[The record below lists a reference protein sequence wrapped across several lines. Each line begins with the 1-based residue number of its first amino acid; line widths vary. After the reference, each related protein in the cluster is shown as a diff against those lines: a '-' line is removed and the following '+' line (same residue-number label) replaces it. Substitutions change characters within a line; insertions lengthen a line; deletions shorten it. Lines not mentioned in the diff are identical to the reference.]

1 MKNDRSITVNKVVWS
16 VLKHWR
22 SIVIV
27 ALVCGSVLM
36 GMRFYQDYNAAVASA
51 NATPPA
57 SLSEIRDSFS
67 ANELREIEYVRK
79 YQNII
84 DSADRYFADSI
95 LMQIPYDKVV
105 KVTLQYQVVPEEG
118 IDVSTEAL
126 IAAYDNYVTSGE
138 MSDAIVDRLQD
149 DIEAQYITEIL
160 SVPTNEIFTS
170 KKGNAVIYNSSEV
183 IDSIFAV
190 SLIHYDRN
198 QALNIADIIKDVLQD
213 YSTKLNKSIGAHS
226 MVFQTE
232 NIGVEADYLLLETQ
246 NERVDAYDI
255 VSGSY
260 LGKLGNLT
268 EQQTEVYNNWDDIDD
283 GENLHEDVPEDGA
296 MTMPAV
302 QPSLRM
308 FGIGAVAGAFVMIC
322 FWMLAYMCTK
332 KVRGE
337 MDFDACNIY
346 RLGEKQVESGRKR
359 LFSKVDRCI
368 KRLEYENERKYSEE
382 QIVKLIYSNIYLKCK
397 KKNISMLCVTGSAGV
412 PFATEAWY
420 MELKELL
427 KTKGIM
433 LKECENIAH
442 FADALLEASEIKN
455 ILLVETEY
463 HSEFDSMVEEV
474 EVCKNNDIDILGGIM
489 LHA

>member
-1 MKNDRSITVNKVVWS
+1 MIKERKIQIKKMSCY

-27 ALVCGSVLM
+27 AMVCGSVIM
-36 GMRFYQDYNAAVASA
+36 GMRYYQDYSAAVASA

-57 SLSEIRDSFS
+57 SLSEIKDSFS

-84 DSADRYFADSI
+84 DSADRYFANSI
-95 LMQIPYDKVV
+95 LMQIPYDEVV
-105 KVTLQYQVVPEEG
+105 KVTLQYQVVPETDT
-118 IDVSTEAL
+118 DVSTETL

-138 MSDAIVDRLQD
+138 MSDAIAERLQG

-170 KKGNAVIYNSSEV
+170 QSGNAVIYNSSEV
-183 IDSIFAV
+183 IDNLFTV
-190 SLIHYDRN
+190 SLIHFDRDK
-198 QALNIADIIKDVLQD
+198 ALDIADIIKDVLQD
-213 YSTKLNKSIGAHS
+213 YSTKLDQSIGAHS

-232 NIGVEADYLLLETQ
+232 NIGVEADYLLLGKQ
-246 NERVDAYDI
+246 NECVNTYDI
-255 VSGSY
+255 VSGNY
-260 LGKLGNLT
+260 LAKLANLT
-268 EQQTEVYNNWDDIDD
+268 EQQTAVYNHWDDIDA
-283 GENLHEDVPEDGA
+283 GEDLYENAPEDST
-296 MTMPAV
+296 MTMPV
-302 QPSLRM
+302 VRPNLRM
-308 FGIGAVAGAFVMIC
+308 FGIGAVAGVFVMIC
-322 FWMLAYMCTK
+322 FWMLSYMCTK

-337 MDFDACNIY
+337 MDFDACGIY
-346 RLGEKQVESGRKR
+346 KLGEKQVGSGRKR
-359 LFSKVDRCI
+359 LFSKADRCI
-368 KRLEYENERKYSEE
+368 KRFEYENERKYSEE

-397 KKNISMLCVTGSAGV
+397 KKDINVLCVTGSAGV
-412 PFATEAWY
+412 SFAAETWY

-427 KTKGIM
+427 KAKGII
-433 LKECENIAH
+433 LKECENIVH

-455 ILLVETEY
+455 VLLIEAEY

-474 EVCKNNDIDILGGIM
+474 TVCNNNDIDILGGIM

>member
-1 MKNDRSITVNKVVWS
+1 M
-16 VLKHWR
+16 
-22 SIVIV
+22 
-27 ALVCGSVLM
+27 
-36 GMRFYQDYNAAVASA
+36 ASA

-84 DSADRYFADSI
+84 DSADRYFANSI

-105 KVTLQYQVVPEEG
+105 KVTLQYQVVPEAD

-138 MSDAIVDRLQD
+138 MSDAIVERLQD

-170 KKGNAVIYNSSEV
+170 QNGNAVIYNSSEV
-183 IDSIFAV
+183 IDNIFTV
-190 SLIHYDRN
+190 SLIHYDRDK
-198 QALNIADIIKDVLQD
+198 ALDIADIIKDVLQD
-213 YSTKLNKSIGAHS
+213 YSTKLDKSIGAHS

-232 NIGVEADYLLLETQ
+232 NIGVEADYLLLATQ
-246 NERVDAYDI
+246 NDRVNGYDS
-255 VSGSY
+255 VSGGY
-260 LGKLGNLT
+260 LAKLDNLT
-268 EQQTEVYNNWDDIDD
+268 EQQTEVYNNWDNINTSEDIPDD
-283 GENLHEDVPEDGA
+283 VSADEN

-302 QPSLRM
+302 RPNLRM

-346 RLGEKQVESGRKR
+346 RLGEKQVESGRR
-359 LFSKVDRCI
+359 
-368 KRLEYENERKYSEE
+368 SEE
-382 QIVKLIYSNIYLKCK
+382 RR
-397 KKNISMLCVTGSAGV
+397 
-412 PFATEAWY
+412 
-420 MELKELL
+420 
-427 KTKGIM
+427 
-433 LKECENIAH
+433 
-442 FADALLEASEIKN
+442 
-455 ILLVETEY
+455 
-463 HSEFDSMVEEV
+463 
-474 EVCKNNDIDILGGIM
+474 
-489 LHA
+489 